1 MTHGTCR
8 LTAKNRDQ
16 LRNPMLGNRV
26 WATFNF
32 FIQQSWS
39 RGHRCLHCPFEAVS
53 AKMLLTFC
61 GLCVRHITM
70 NCAKTDEP
78 IKMPFGVST
87 QMGPRISPRKATIF
101 GGKEVTLAMQP
112 LVKIL
117 WSLPWLNDRS
127 PFTQQN

>member
-1 MTHGTCR
+1 MPP
-8 LTAKNRDQ
+8 LPI
-16 LRNPMLGNRV
+16 LSL
-26 WATFNF
+26 
-32 FIQQSWS
+32 
-39 RGHRCLHCPFEAVS
+39 S
-53 AKMLLTFC
+53 AKTLLTFC

-70 NCAKTDEP
+70 NCAKMDEP

-87 QMGPRISPRKATIF
+87 QMGPTISPRKATIF
-101 GGKEVTLAMQP
+101 WKKEVTLVMQP